1 MTRLVYSG
9 YDYGSTTVGAL
20 SGKLVTYGGEE
31 YVPNVTVEAYDD
43 MAGHWAE
50 AEVQMLCDLGLGF
63 AGTSF
68 RPDEA
73 ISREDYR
80 ALLNA
85 FGKYPAVVENESGLS
100 DKNENSGETLT
111 RVQAVRDIIDAA
123 GYSKVARL
131 TDIYVSDFADNSEL
145 DREDVGFIAIARGLG
160 FIQGDMQLFRPY
172 DALTRAEAVTMLFNF
187 LKLSE

>member
-1 MTRLVYSG
+1 
-9 YDYGSTTVGAL
+9 
-20 SGKLVTYGGEE
+20 
-31 YVPNVTVEAYDD
+31 

-50 AEVQMLCDLGLGF
+50 AEVQTLCDLGFGF

-80 ALLNA
+80 TLLNA
-85 FGKYPAVVENESGLS
+85 FGKYPAVAENESGLS
-100 DKNENSGETLT
+100 EENGGETLT

-131 TDIYVSDFADNSEL
+131 TDIYVSDFADNGEL